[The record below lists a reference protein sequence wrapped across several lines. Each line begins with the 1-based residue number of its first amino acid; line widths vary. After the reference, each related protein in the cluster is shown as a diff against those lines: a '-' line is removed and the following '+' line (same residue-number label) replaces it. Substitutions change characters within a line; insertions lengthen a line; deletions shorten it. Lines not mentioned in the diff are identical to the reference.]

1 MTGKKFL
8 NNLANG
14 SSDVIQ
20 LFLDELKKLKI
31 DYCVIG
37 GLAVN
42 AYAEPVASLDLDLVL
57 AVEDIE
63 RLLKQISLPVGRFSV
78 SKFTNSIN
86 LQHPDSDLRIQIQT
100 DLRYQ
105 SFIEKASVKQ
115 VLGYEM
121 KVAALEDL
129 LNGKIWAYSDEER
142 RKSKRQKDLADIMRL
157 VETHSHLY
165 DLLPEN
171 IKTMLT

>member
-8 NNLANG
+8 NSIANG
-14 SSDVIQ
+14 KTDIVQ
-20 LFLDELKKLKI
+20 LFLYQLDELGI

-57 AVEDIE
+57 AVEDTEKLLNHIKNVFTIE
-63 RLLKQISLPVGRFSV
+63 
-78 SKFTNSIN
+78 KFKHSIN
-86 LQHPDSDLRIQIQT
+86 LKHPDSDLRIQLQT

-105 SFIEKASVKQ
+105 VFISGATEKN
-115 VLGYEM
+115 VLGYKM
-121 KVAALEDL
+121 KVASLENVL
-129 LNGKIWAYSDEER
+129 SGKLWAYSDEEK

-157 VETHSHLY
+157 VETHPHLY
-165 DLLPEN
+165 KILPEK
-171 IKTMLT
+171 IKKIIET